1 MRQEYYNDISMEND
15 TKSSTFYVVL
25 VIVLLLV
32 LSTGTYVLFAQGI
45 MPAALFL
52 SWGKDA
58 EETPSV
64 GSEGSR
70 DENAPIPAPEPEIQP
85 EPSLEPTSPPAPIPE
100 PAPAPEPA
108 PSPTPAPAPVPT
120 AVPIET
126 SAVFRG
132 SFRVSTSLGVQ
143 EVTYT
148 LSYPAPRVSA
158 EFSSADHSFIGVRE
172 GRRTHTIRIF
182 SNTDADIPT
191 SAEVWRVLKVDRLCP
206 SCAEVEPTIFP
217 EEASDVVAFANTT
230 DEIVIYYRAPVY
242 VIMHLKKP
250 NEDIKSILEKFSVA
264 AGVF

>member
-32 LSTGTYVLFAQGI
+32 LSTGTYVLFAQSI

-70 DENAPIPAPEPEIQP
+70 DEN
-85 EPSLEPTSPPAPIPE
+85 APIPE